1 MSVIRFE
8 APAHHALRYPES
20 LAAFAAALQD
30 RAGEWA
36 LLGKYGTAGTA
47 RQAAYE
53 VRHGLKPAFEFG
65 GFEAESRTLCGEYR
79 VYARYVGGAS

>member
-1 MSVIRFE
+1 MSIRFE

-30 RAGEWA
+30 RSGEWA
-36 LLGKYGTAGTA
+36 LLGRYGTAGSM

-53 VRHGLKPAFEFG
+53 VRHGLRPAFVGG
-65 GFEAESRTLCGEYR
+65 GFEAESRTMFGEHR
-79 VYARYVGGAS
+79 VYVRYVGGGAS